1 MVRNVSS
8 RQYLGTSKMHHGIH
22 KAISVKESQTVLCH
36 NGERRK
42 AVSVVSILD
51 ACGTVRCTQ

>member
-1 MVRNVSS
+1 
-8 RQYLGTSKMHHGIH
+8 MHHGIH